1 MTTYNRRRD
10 IDRIRMEYLEMPD
23 LRLSAPQVRRMWT
36 LDTELCDELLATL
49 VREGFLR
56 RAADG
61 TFLRSG
67 DGRPKPPSAP
77 LPSTPPPAAP
87 LL

>member
-23 LRLSAPQVRRMWT
+23 LRLSSRQARRMWT

-49 VREGFLR
+49 VQEGFLR

-61 TFLRSG
+61 TFLRAS
-67 DGRPKPPSAP
+67 DGRPTPFFAPRPSLP
-77 LPSTPPPAAP
+77 LP
-87 LL
+87 

>member
-23 LRLSAPQVRRMWT
+23 LRLSARQVRRRWT

-61 TFLRSG
+61 TFLRSS

-77 LPSTPPPAAP
+77 PPSAP